1 MNRQL
6 FTISLLLPA
15 SLVLASCA
23 SEDTAQTDDNTAVS
37 EAAQP
42 EATGPGVNAITEA
55 PAGFDNESNGFLGD
69 AEFDEALDTFDEFEL
84 IADGLGPVY
93 NTQSCRECHQ
103 NPVSG
108 AGSQIGELRAGHFN
122 GVSFVD
128 AAGGSL
134 INDRAINAAIQE
146 RVPGGNEVRTFRIT
160 LSVLGDGFVEAI
172 DSNTLAAISAAQ
184 PAGQRGT
191 FIQVPVGE
199 AGGAVRGGRFG
210 WKNQNSSLLSFSAD
224 AYLNEMG
231 ITSTLQPT
239 ENTSLGRSVAAFDTV
254 ADPEDD
260 TDAAHP
266 FGIDVQGF
274 TDFMRATKAPPRDAA
289 VAATA
294 ASQRGSALFDSIGC
308 AVCHVRNINTVPAGT
323 LINQGAFRVP
333 AALGDKRIH
342 PFGDF
347 LLHDVGTGDG
357 IVQNGGQGTRNQVRT
372 APLWGMRARGR
383 LMHDGLSVTRTDAI
397 LRHANQAATAR
408 NNFAAL
414 SAASQNDLITFLNS
428 L

>member
-1 MNRQL
+1 MHRQL
-6 FTISLLLPA
+6 FTVSLLLPA
-15 SLVLASCA
+15 SLILASCA
-23 SEDTAQTDDNTAVS
+23 AQDTPEASDNVAVS

-55 PAGFDNESNGFLGD
+55 PTGFDNQTNGFLDD
-69 AEFDEALDTFDEFEL
+69 AEFAEALDTFDEFEG

-93 NTQSCRECHQ
+93 NTQGCRECHQ

-108 AGSQIGELRAGHFN
+108 AGSQISELRAGHFN
-122 GVSFVD
+122 GINFVD

-134 INDRAINAAIQE
+134 LNDRAIDASIQE
-146 RVPGGNEVRTFRIT
+146 RVPAGNEVRAFRMS

-184 PAGQRGT
+184 PAAQRGT
-191 FIQVPVGE
+191 FIQVPVNESGN
-199 AGGAVRGGRFG
+199 AVRGGRFG

-224 AYLNEMG
+224 AYVNEMG
-231 ITSTLQPT
+231 ITSPLQPV

-254 ADPEDD
+254 PDPEDA
-260 TDAAHP
+260 TDADHP

-274 TDFMRATKAPPRDAA
+274 TDFMRSSKAPPVDAA

-294 ASQRGSALFDSIGC
+294 SSQRGSNLFNAIGC
-308 AVCHVRNINTVPAGT
+308 AVCHVRSINTVPAGT
-323 LINQGAFRVP
+323 VINQGAFTVP
-333 AALGDKRIH
+333 DALGDKRIH
-342 PFGDF
+342 PFSDF
-347 LLHDVGTGDG
+347 LLHNIGTGDG
-357 IVQNGGQGTRNQVRT
+357 IVQNGGQGTRNQLRT
-372 APLWGMRARGR
+372 APLWGVRARGR

-397 LRHANQAATAR
+397 LRHAGQATTAR
-408 NNFAAL
+408 NNFANL
-414 SAASQNDLITFLNS
+414 SAASQNDVITFLNS